1 MAHNN
6 AYLLC
11 IQLQDIDGS
20 SIVQGDYNSFI
31 STIKFKCCKFV
42 YCYNTFFFKYIS
54 LKFLIRRPI
63 IDKTMLTKWF
73 ACNKNDH
80 DA

>member
-1 MAHNN
+1 MMNTS
-6 AYLLC
+6 LP
-11 IQLQDIDGS
+11 QLSFHMFIGS
-20 SIVQGDYNSFI
+20 NLENFE
-31 STIKFKCCKFV
+31 FKCCKFV